1 MKNKISLIIPSISRS
16 FSMNDLLT
24 NICLWSFLPS
34 EIVIVNTSGTKIIVE
49 NYLKKKFDKINI
61 RLNIINKKNLYPG
74 AARNLGIL
82 NSKFDYIL
90 FLDMNTVPYSK
101 DWLKNNF
108 DFLLK
113 NKLDGL
119 CGQTYYMAETFK
131 EKLIRASTYGR
142 GLLRTIPGSIFSKK
156 TINDVGKFNS
166 VTRAG
171 EDTEWLQKL
180 NKANFK
186 IRDSIVP
193 IYYKG
198 LYNVSYSGI
207 TKKWFRNYSFSANLP
222 HLAPQKYL
230 YLLLLFFFFIFV
242 ILNWNSSNLNLGS
255 ALQLFISKITK
266 ITLLFSILFYLIIRG
281 IYIPLVKKIKLTYLL
296 PYNIFLVT
304 FFSFIL
310 DSTKLLAFSLSFSP
324 KRASLDRKK

>member
-1 MKNKISLIIPSISRS
+1 MSNKISLIIPSISKS

-34 EIVIVNTSGTKIIVE
+34 EIIIVNTSGTKIIIGSH
-49 NYLKKKFDKINI
+49 LKIKFDKMNI
-61 RLNIINKKNLYPG
+61 ILNIINKKNLYPG

-82 NSKFDYIL
+82 NSQFNYIL

-108 DFLLK
+108 QFLLK

-119 CGQTYYMAETFK
+119 CGQTYYMAETYK
-131 EKLIRASTYGR
+131 EKLIRASTYGK

-156 TINDVGKFNS
+156 IIDKVGKFNS
-166 VTRAG
+166 ITRAG
-171 EDTEWLQKL
+171 EDTEWLTKL
-180 NKANFK
+180 NKDNFK
-186 IRDSIVP
+186 IKDSIVP

-198 LYNVSYSGI
+198 LYNVSYLGI
-207 TKKWFRNYSFSANLP
+207 TKKWYRNYSFSANLP

-230 YLLLLFFFFIFV
+230 YLFFLFFFFLFV
-242 ILNWNSSNLNLGS
+242 VFNWNSSNLNWGTGIQLYIPHITKIFISGS
-255 ALQLFISKITK
+255 ALL
-266 ITLLFSILFYLIIRG
+266 YLIIRG
-281 IYIPLVKKIKLTYLL
+281 IYVPLVKKIKLRYLL

-304 FFSFIL
+304 IFSFIL
-310 DSTKLLAFSLSFSP
+310 DSAKLLAFSLSL
-324 KRASLDRKK
+324 SLKWIAPNRKK